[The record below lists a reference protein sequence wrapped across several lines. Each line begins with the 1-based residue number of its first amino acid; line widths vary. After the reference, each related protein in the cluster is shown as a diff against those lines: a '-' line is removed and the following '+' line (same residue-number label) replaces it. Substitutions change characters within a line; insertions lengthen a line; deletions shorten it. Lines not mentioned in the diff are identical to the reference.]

1 MRRNAVP
8 ATIAALACAAG
19 TVALAAPAQAAGWK
33 NIGSTALAYNGS
45 LDRVDFGAKNAG
57 WAVGAA
63 GSFFGPEAK
72 LVKWNGS
79 AWVADK
85 SPVGFTPT
93 DVAVSSAT
101 KAWVI
106 GYNMSGT
113 LGLYWNGT
121 KWSQVAYPMVGFP
134 TAVSAA
140 PDGTAYSVAGVD
152 AASGGPSAIL
162 RWTGTAW
169 VDPKVPLPASTSI
182 TAVDVRAKND
192 VWLAGTTSATGTSV
206 TGLVMHFD
214 GTSWKKID
222 VPGSLGV
229 PGYQGTLHRIV
240 ANSATNVYVLRVR
253 QNAQI
258 TNAIQRYNG
267 KTWTTVNTPLNAAG
281 IGLSSDGASGVVMLP
296 ITTGTKTQ
304 YMHYNGTAWTTLNG
318 PSRTGTVQASDIDA
332 RPGTTG
338 IISTGT
344 ASTPDKKTPFIEYFS

>member
-1 MRRNAVP
+1 MRRNAALVA
-8 ATIAALACAAG
+8 ATALACGAG
-19 TVALAAPAQAAGWK
+19 TVALAAPANAAGWR
-33 NIGSTALAYNGS
+33 NISSAALSYNGS

-63 GSFFGPEAK
+63 GSFFSPQAK
-72 LVKWNGS
+72 IVRWTGS
-79 AWVADK
+79 AWAADK

-93 DVAVSSAT
+93 DVAVSSGS
-101 KAWVI
+101 KAWII
-106 GYNMSGT
+106 GYNLGGT

-140 PDGTAYSVAGVD
+140 PDGAAYSIAGAD
-152 AASGGPSAIL
+152 AASGGLSAVL
-162 RWTGTAW
+162 RWTGSAW
-169 VDPKVPLPASTSI
+169 AETKVPLPASSSI

-192 VWLAGTTSATGTSV
+192 VWLAGSTSATGTSV
-206 TGLVMHFD
+206 TGLVMHFN

-240 ANSATNVYVLRVR
+240 ANSPTNVYVLRVR

-267 KTWTTVNTPLNAAG
+267 STWKTVSTPLNAAG
-281 IGLSSDGASGVVMLP
+281 IGLSSDARGGVVMLP

-304 YMHYNGTAWTTLNG
+304 YMHYNGSSWTTLNG
-318 PSRTGTVQASDIDA
+318 PARTGTVQATDA
-332 RPGTTG
+332 DPRPGTTA
-338 IISTGT
+338 IVSVGT
-344 ASTPDKKTPFIEYFS
+344 ASHPDKKTPFIEYFS